1 MDRTCIKYFAL
12 WDRICWNCLLH
23 FEFWDWCCISCKSG
37 ISIIHHIWKI
47 MSRHNLSYV
56 LIQNSF
62 HAYYYELQLK
72 EKKPKIV
79 NNNTNVNYL
88 NPSHEDTL
96 IHLGFS

>member
-1 MDRTCIKYFAL
+1 
-12 WDRICWNCLLH
+12 
-23 FEFWDWCCISCKSG
+23 
-37 ISIIHHIWKI
+37 

-56 LIQNSF
+56 LIPNSF

-79 NNNTNVNYL
+79 NSNTNVNYL